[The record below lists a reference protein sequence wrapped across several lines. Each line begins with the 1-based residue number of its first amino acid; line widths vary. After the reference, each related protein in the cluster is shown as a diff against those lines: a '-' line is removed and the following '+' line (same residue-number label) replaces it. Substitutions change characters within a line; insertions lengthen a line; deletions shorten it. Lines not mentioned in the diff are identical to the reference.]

1 MDRAVALKLLAA
13 PYSQNEAFRQQL
25 YREAQMG
32 PMFFYRAL
40 SPSYSVCCCSSSSGL
55 DRPFGRELGV
65 TPAPFTLAVQ
75 AFDAMD
81 RGA

>member
-1 MDRAVALKLLAA
+1 MGYARIDSRRGHVLLSSVVAVLL
-13 PYSQNEAFRQQL
+13 
-25 YREAQMG
+25 
-32 PMFFYRAL
+32 
-40 SPSYSVCCCSSSSGL
+40 GL
-55 DRPFGRELGV
+55 LLFLVFWLGRPFGRELGV